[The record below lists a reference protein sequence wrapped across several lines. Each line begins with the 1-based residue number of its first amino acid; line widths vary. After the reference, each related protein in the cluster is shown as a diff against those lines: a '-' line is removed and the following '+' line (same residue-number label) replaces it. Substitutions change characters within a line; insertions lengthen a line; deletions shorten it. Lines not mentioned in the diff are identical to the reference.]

1 MPNVARRQS
10 MHEIT
15 ERAAAIF
22 RTSKR
27 NLRGSLF
34 LSIYVAA
41 TYSPILSGSP
51 SQTRSVLP
59 TEWKERHPPRKV
71 IKYELIICLLWGEAE
86 VRVAPTWVPKNKL
99 RLCLFAKKWGLQS
112 KPRLVCLLWGEE
124 SGGTSCLRGPQK
136 SLIYWGAFQR

>member
-34 LSIYVAA
+34 LYIYVAA
-41 TYSPILSGSP
+41 EKRIQNFGIMNIIGVDVFLWYSKGIA
-51 SQTRSVLP
+51 
-59 TEWKERHPPRKV
+59 KV
-71 IKYELIICLLWGEAE
+71 
-86 VRVAPTWVPKNKL
+86 
-99 RLCLFAKKWGLQS
+99 
-112 KPRLVCLLWGEE
+112 
-124 SGGTSCLRGPQK
+124 
-136 SLIYWGAFQR
+136 

>member
-59 TEWKERHPPRKV
+59 TEWKERHPPRKA
-71 IKYELIICLLWGEAE
+71 I
-86 VRVAPTWVPKNKL
+86 
-99 RLCLFAKKWGLQS
+99 
-112 KPRLVCLLWGEE
+112 
-124 SGGTSCLRGPQK
+124 
-136 SLIYWGAFQR
+136 